1 MILRLAYKDLKKD
14 RLMSLCI
21 IAAMTAVIAP
31 LLLLFSL
38 RYGIL
43 STLED
48 NLKNNPLNLEIKML
62 SGHKLKADFFEELR
76 QNPHTGFV
84 IEMTRSLSVTSDVK
98 AGSKV
103 LTSVE
108 SLPTAPG
115 DPLVALSSLKGDLQD
130 REIYIS
136 SAMAEDLALT
146 QGDEI
151 RVVIRRT
158 RGGRQETGSENF
170 TVQGVIA
177 GGLLPRHTM
186 LMTLKAL
193 TDMEDF
199 RDGYEPELF
208 SDGTNPNLKRDTF
221 AKARIYAR
229 SIEDVPP
236 LSRKLREQ
244 FNVQD
249 KLADIENV
257 KAIARVLNFIFLTVA
272 LTSVTGGI
280 IALGGLLFSSLGRK
294 QSSFALLQ
302 LTGFSGY
309 SVTLMVVLE
318 SLMLATGAY
327 ICALLLEKIG
337 TVCFNLYFGSLIQGG
352 GVVSLLTPLHI
363 AAGALITLAVA
374 ATVALIC
381 VRLKFLRIS
390 IAAALREVK

>member
-136 SAMAEDLALT
+136 SAMAEDLSLT

-193 TDMEDF
+193 TD
-199 RDGYEPELF
+199 R
-208 SDGTNPNLKRDTF
+208 
-221 AKARIYAR
+221 
-229 SIEDVPP
+229 
-236 LSRKLREQ
+236 
-244 FNVQD
+244 
-249 KLADIENV
+249 
-257 KAIARVLNFIFLTVA
+257 
-272 LTSVTGGI
+272 
-280 IALGGLLFSSLGRK
+280 
-294 QSSFALLQ
+294 
-302 LTGFSGY
+302 
-309 SVTLMVVLE
+309 
-318 SLMLATGAY
+318 
-327 ICALLLEKIG
+327 
-337 TVCFNLYFGSLIQGG
+337 
-352 GVVSLLTPLHI
+352 
-363 AAGALITLAVA
+363 
-374 ATVALIC
+374 
-381 VRLKFLRIS
+381 
-390 IAAALREVK
+390 